1 MRAIPLLFTAFL
13 CVSPSWGQCST
24 NAASAP
30 PTPPPSYFLRPN
42 DTVQINVYRE
52 DDLTTTARVGV
63 DGNIAYPLL
72 GSVPVGGL
80 NLAEAAELIR
90 TRLDRDYVVNPH
102 VTMTIA
108 EFGKRRFTI
117 LGQVDKPGSYEF
129 SGDQS
134 VTLLEAVAM
143 AGGFTRLADA
153 GRIRVARVGLDQTS
167 SITVDAKHES
177 NVAEALAFRVRGDDT
192 ITVPERLF

>member
-1 MRAIPLLFTAFL
+1 MRTIYFWVAVLISGGPSLGQTSTNIAIPA
-13 CVSPSWGQCST
+13 
-24 NAASAP
+24 
-30 PTPPPSYFLRPN
+30 PPPSYLLRPD
-42 DTVQINVYRE
+42 DTVQIKVYQE

-63 DGNIAYPLL
+63 DGNIAFPLL

-80 NLAEAAELIR
+80 NLADAAELIR

-102 VTMTIA
+102 VTMTIT

-143 AGGFTRLADA
+143 AGGFTRLADP
-153 GRIRVARVGLDQTS
+153 GRIRVARVLPDRTLTM
-167 SITVDAKHES
+167 TVDAKHES
-177 NVAEALAFRVRGDDT
+177 GVAHALAFRVRGDDT